1 MIGVGLYFIL
11 LLLIAILG
19 TIKSSN
25 ILGRIL
31 YWLYSAIGLCAV
43 IAINDGTLNSK
54 QLIIPYLY
62 LILVYVIYFSPFMKR
77 NADFSVSKLNIRVNN
92 RYVAFLVVYILCTII
107 TIKCFLP
114 SILTLIASGNWSMNR
129 YSLYLG
135 EMTFPY
141 SNTFELIA
149 MNVTDYFRLMTLIV
163 SFAIL
168 REENVQKTKYIVAF
182 SGIISAVASMLCSA
196 IYTSSRGSVVNTFI
210 LVIALY
216 CFFQNDFE
224 KNKKRY
230 FITIAS
236 LGIAAV
242 VPYLLEVTISRFTTG
257 ANSAVISY
265 FGQAP
270 IVFSSG
276 VWDINKYMY
285 GDFAFGKLFGH
296 SSFSEASIG
305 GTWDN
310 GFYTFVGWIFIDWGP
325 IGVLILG
332 ALLVLIINSFMR
344 KQEYLISDVYLMMFY
359 YSTLLQGVFVIGRS
373 YCYTMVVSFVIY
385 VIFKVFFDKYKFKI
399 GRIMID

>member
-1 MIGVGLYFIL
+1 MIGVDLYFIL
-11 LLLIAILG
+11 LILIAILG
-19 TIKSSN
+19 TLKGAN

-31 YWLYSAIGLCAV
+31 YWLYATIGLCAV
-43 IAINDGTLNSK
+43 IAIYDGALNSK
-54 QLIIPYLY
+54 QLVIPYLY
-62 LILVYVIYFSPFMKR
+62 LILVYLIYFAPFMKR
-77 NADFSVSKLNIRVNN
+77 DTDFSVSKLNTRVNN
-92 RYVAFLVVYILCTII
+92 RYVFFLVVYVLCTII

-114 SILTLIASGNWSMNR
+114 SIISLFASGNWAMNR
-129 YSLYLG
+129 YNLYLG

-141 SNTFELIA
+141 SNTFELIV
-149 MNVTDYFRLMTLIV
+149 MNATDYFRLMALVV

-168 REENVQKTKYIVAF
+168 REEGVQKKKYIIAF
-182 SGIISAVASMLCSA
+182 SGIISAVVSMLCSA
-196 IYTSSRGSVVNTFI
+196 IYTSSRGTVVNTFI

-230 FITIAS
+230 FIIIAS
-236 LGIAAV
+236 LGVAAV
-242 VPYLLEVTISRFTTG
+242 IPYLLEVTISRFTTG
-257 ANSAVISY
+257 ASSAVISY

-310 GFYTFVGWIFIDWGP
+310 GFYTFVGWLFIDWGP
-325 IGVLILG
+325 IGVLLLG
-332 ALLVLIINSFMR
+332 VLIALITNRFMR
-344 KQEYLISDVYLMMFY
+344 KQEYLISDVYLIMFF

-385 VIFKVFFDKYKFKI
+385 FIFKVFFDKYKFKI